1 MEQPF
6 RDDRTTNP
14 ANSGMAETLIP
25 LSMRA
30 SVTLKSAGSKASWAV
45 TPAATARAPSEI
57 FSKNFMAMEA
67 KELLAHKV
75 PGLEIRG
82 VNFKLHVQQLK
93 AFVRRRN

>member
-1 MEQPF
+1 
-6 RDDRTTNP
+6 
-14 ANSGMAETLIP
+14 
-25 LSMRA
+25 
-30 SVTLKSAGSKASWAV
+30 
-45 TPAATARAPSEI
+45 
-57 FSKNFMAMEA
+57 MAMEA